1 MHNGMSMFRRDDD
14 KLIITQDNLKQFDLF
29 KTTWAKGNTKRKR
42 IGGTPSIPLGRIPY
56 GRDRGFHIGC
66 KGTDC
71 VTHSLNDVA

>member
-1 MHNGMSMFRRDDD
+1 MNLASRGAEF
-14 KLIITQDNLKQFDLF
+14 IGITTLLRHCTRHPFPK
-29 KTTWAKGNTKRKR
+29 KETYR
-42 IGGTPSIPLGRIPY
+42 GTPSIPLGRIPY